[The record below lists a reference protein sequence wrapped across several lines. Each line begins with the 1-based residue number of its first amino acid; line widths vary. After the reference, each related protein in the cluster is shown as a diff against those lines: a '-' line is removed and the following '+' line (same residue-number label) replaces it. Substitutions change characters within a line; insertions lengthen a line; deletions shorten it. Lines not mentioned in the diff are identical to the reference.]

1 MCVCVCVCRA
11 RLQAVIKRLV
21 SRLQHITVPAAR
33 AAIVWVLG
41 EFQSQ
46 PAVAK
51 LAPDALRQ
59 LALDFK
65 KEAVAVKNQ
74 ILNLAVKTS
83 LRQKDGP
90 YVRAV
95 LCGRCVVLWPRT
107 CTCLCLVCWCT

>member
-1 MCVCVCVCRA
+1 
-11 RLQAVIKRLV
+11 LQAVIKRLV

-90 YVRAV
+90 YVRRPSLV
-95 LCGRCVVLWPRT
+95 LPLCCVAAHLYS
-107 CTCLCLVCWCT
+107 CLGLLC